1 MMALA
6 IVPRIIEAKWADS
19 AAAAPTATNSAPA
32 PVQGQSRKQEIT
44 SGISI
49 RNDTSKPVR
58 EMKQKPY
65 DGGPEREANANPRI
79 AHFHRDAPDRVVQT
93 TVTGNELAAA
103 NMPAVDM
110 NFDGIPFP
118 GVSCNCAP
126 PDTNGEVG
134 DTQYV
139 QMVNKG
145 FQVFDKTT
153 GASLL
158 GPSNIAT
165 VWTGFGGVCEFN
177 TRGDPVVLYD
187 QLADRWL
194 SRSLPAFPFRPMSA
208 SRFRR
213 PTTPRARITVTI
225 STSVPTSSTIR
236 I

>member
-19 AAAAPTATNSAPA
+19 AAAAPTATNSVPA
-32 PVQGQSRKQEIT
+32 PVQGQGRKQEIT

-187 QLADRWL
+187 QLADRWVV
-194 SRSLPAFPFRPMSA
+194 SQFAGASIPTRSPYIDTRNTAFGPDPATWIGTAVR
-208 SRFRR
+208 
-213 PTTPRARITVTI
+213 
-225 STSVPTSSTIR
+225 
-236 I
+236 